1 MAWCHGG
8 TLKDLYLYLYLSFS
22 DGFKMFVHQ
31 QWFAQPQGQ
40 KRDSYVMHLTDR
52 EQIAAVAQLRTGSHW
67 LMIDKG
73 RRLKVEGR
81 WQKLDRSARCCAHC
95 PGRVDDEMHLL
106 ECPHWAPLRDRH
118 GLHTFP
124 WGTAGDAV
132 VVVVVTVCSGTHS
145 SAHQTPQ

>member
-1 MAWCHGG
+1 
-8 TLKDLYLYLYLSFS
+8 
-22 DGFKMFVHQ
+22 
-31 QWFAQPQGQ
+31 
-40 KRDSYVMHLTDR
+40 MHLTDR

-124 WGTAGDAV
+124 WGTAGDADMRDV
-132 VVVVVTVCSGTHS
+132 FNPTTKDGWRALGRFLVQCKYENIL
-145 SAHQTPQ
+145 A